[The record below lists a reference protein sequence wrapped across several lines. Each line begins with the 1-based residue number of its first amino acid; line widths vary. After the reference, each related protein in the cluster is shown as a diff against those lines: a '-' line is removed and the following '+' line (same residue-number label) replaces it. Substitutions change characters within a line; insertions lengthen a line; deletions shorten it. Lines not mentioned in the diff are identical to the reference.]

1 MNVDVLKQM
10 APLLILVLF
19 FYFAMYR
26 PQKKKETRVKDM
38 RANLAVGDNIISI
51 GGIMGKVIVVKED
64 MITIETGV
72 TKTRVD
78 LMKWAVGSV
87 VGEEQA

>member
-1 MNVDVLKQM
+1 MNPDAIKSMIPLVVL
-10 APLLILVLF
+10 LLF

-26 PQKKKETRVKDM
+26 PQKKKETRIKDM
-38 RANLAVGDNIISI
+38 RDGLTVGDSIITI
-51 GGIMGKVIVVKED
+51 GGIIGKIIVVKED

-72 TKTRVD
+72 TKTRMD

-87 VGEEQA
+87 VGEE